1 MSAPRKVVVTPPN
14 FDAAALEYLR
24 AHGCEPVLPGK
35 PEAQL
40 SADELRTLL
49 AGAQGWIIGPAA
61 HVPSHLVAA
70 LPDCRV
76 FARRG
81 VGYERLDLN
90 AIKAAGRVAAIATG
104 GNDASVADAA
114 IGLMLAVGRRMRE
127 QQNAMLSGDWSIR
140 VSADL
145 YRKTVGIIGLG
156 RSGRAL
162 AQRLKGFESILLAVT
177 PHPNLAFGETAG
189 VAFTDL
195 ATLLRECD
203 YVSLHAPLTPQTRH
217 LIGAAE
223 LAAMKPGAILI
234 NTARGGLV
242 DDRALLASLRSGH
255 LGGAGLDVY
264 EGEAD
269 PELKPVAQA
278 LLALPNV
285 VGTPHSAAST
295 REGLARTNMII
306 ARTVVAVLDGAEA
319 PEGCVLADGRSF
331 FR

>member
-1 MSAPRKVVVTPPN
+1 L
-14 FDAAALEYLR
+14 DYLR
-24 AHGCEPVLPGK
+24 AHGCAPVLPAK
-35 PEAQL
+35 PEAQH
-40 SADELRTLL
+40 SDEDLRALL
-49 AGAQGWIIGPAA
+49 AGAQGWIIGPAP
-61 HVPSHLVAA
+61 HVTRDLVAA
-70 LPDCRV
+70 LPECRV

-81 VGYERLDLN
+81 VGYERLDIIS
-90 AIKAAGRVAAIATG
+90 IKDAGRVAAIATG

-114 IGLMLAVGRRMRE
+114 VGLMLAVGRRMRE

-140 VSADL
+140 VSTDL
-145 YRKTVGIIGLG
+145 YRKTVGIIGMG
-156 RSGRAL
+156 RSGKAL
-162 AQRLKGFESILLAVT
+162 AQRLKGFEATLLGYT
-177 PHPNLAFGETAG
+177 PRPDLAWGEAQG

-195 ATLLRECD
+195 ATLLRESD
-203 YVSLHAPLTPQTRH
+203 YVSIHAPLSAQTRH

-242 DDRALLASLRSGH
+242 DDRALLEALRSGQ

-269 PELKPVAQA
+269 PDMKPVADA

-306 ARTVVAVLDGAEA
+306 ARTVVAVLDGTEA
-319 PEGCVLADGRSF
+319 PEGCVIADGR
-331 FR
+331 

>member
-1 MSAPRKVVVTPPN
+1 MSGLRKVVVTPPN
-14 FDAAALEYLR
+14 FDGAALDYLR
-24 AHGCEPVLPGK
+24 ANGCEPVLPAK
-35 PEAQL
+35 PEAQH
-40 SADELRTLL
+40 SEEDLRALL
-49 AGAQGWIIGPAA
+49 AGAQGWIIGPSA
-61 HVPSHLVAA
+61 HVTRDLVAT
-70 LPDCRV
+70 LPECRV

-81 VGYERLDLN
+81 VGYERLDIIS
-90 AIKAAGRVAAIATG
+90 IKEAGRVAAIATG

-114 IGLMLAVGRRMRE
+114 VGLMLAVGRRMRE

-140 VSADL
+140 VSTDL
-145 YRKTVGIIGLG
+145 YRKTVGIIGMG
-156 RSGRAL
+156 RSGKAL
-162 AQRLKGFESILLAVT
+162 AQRLKGFEAKLLGHT
-177 PHPNLAFGETAG
+177 PRPDLAWVEAQG

-195 ATLLRECD
+195 ATLLRESD
-203 YVSLHAPLTPQTRH
+203 YVSIHAPLSAQTRH
-217 LIGAAE
+217 LISAAE

-242 DDRALLASLRSGH
+242 DDQALLEALRSGH

-306 ARTVVAVLDGAEA
+306 ARTMVAVLDGAEA
-319 PEGCVLADGRSF
+319 PEGCVIADGR
-331 FR
+331 

>member
-1 MSAPRKVVVTPPN
+1 MGGLRKVVVTPPN
-14 FDAAALEYLR
+14 FDGAALDYLR
-24 AHGCEPVLPGK
+24 AHGCEPVLPAK

-40 SADELRTLL
+40 SEGDLRALL
-49 AGAQGWIIGPAA
+49 AGAEGWIIGPSA
-61 HVPSHLVAA
+61 HVTPDLVAA
-70 LPDCRV
+70 LPECRV

-81 VGYERLDLN
+81 VGYERLDIDS
-90 AIKAAGRVAAIATG
+90 IKAAGRVAAIATG

-114 IGLMLAVGRRMRE
+114 VGLMLAVGRRMRE

-140 VSADL
+140 VSTDL
-145 YRKTVGIIGLG
+145 YRKTVGIIGMG

-162 AQRLKGFESILLAVT
+162 AQRLKGFEAILLCVT
-177 PHPNLAFGETAG
+177 PHPNLAWGQTQG
-189 VAFTDL
+189 VVFTDL
-195 ATLLRECD
+195 ATLLRDSD
-203 YVSLHAPLTPQTRH
+203 YVSIHAPFTPQTRH

-223 LAAMKPGAILI
+223 LAAMKSGAILI

-242 DDRALLASLRSGH
+242 DDRALLEALRSGH

-264 EGEAD
+264 EGESD
-269 PELKPVAQA
+269 PQMKPVAQA

-285 VGTPHSAAST
+285 VGMPHSAAST

-319 PEGCVLADGRSF
+319 PEGCVIADGR
-331 FR
+331 

>member
-1 MSAPRKVVVTPPN
+1 MSGLRKVVVTPPN
-14 FDAAALEYLR
+14 FDGAALDYLR
-24 AHGCEPVLPGK
+24 AHGCAPVLPAK
-35 PEAQL
+35 PEAQH
-40 SADELRTLL
+40 SDEDLRALL
-49 AGAQGWIIGPAA
+49 AGAQGWIIGPAP
-61 HVPSHLVAA
+61 HVTRDLVAA
-70 LPDCRV
+70 LPECRV

-81 VGYERLDLN
+81 VGYERLDTT
-90 AIKAAGRVAAIATG
+90 AIKEAGRVAAIATG

-114 IGLMLAVGRRMRE
+114 VGLMLAVGRRMRE
-127 QQNAMLSGDWSIR
+127 QQNAMLAGDWSIR
-140 VSADL
+140 VSTDL
-145 YRKTVGIIGLG
+145 YRKTVGIIGMG

-162 AQRLKGFESILLAVT
+162 VQRLKGFEAKLLCVT
-177 PHPNLAFGETAG
+177 PRPDLAWGEAQG

-195 ATLLRECD
+195 ATLLRDSD
-203 YVSLHAPLTPQTRH
+203 YVCIHAPLTPQTRH

-242 DDRALLASLRSGH
+242 DDRALLEALRSGH

-285 VGTPHSAAST
+285 VGMPHSAAST

-306 ARTVVAVLDGAEA
+306 ARTVVAVLNGTEA
-319 PEGCVLADGRSF
+319 PEGCVIADGR
-331 FR
+331 

>member
-1 MSAPRKVVVTPPN
+1 MNGLRKVVVTPPN
-14 FDAAALEYLR
+14 FDEAALDYLR
-24 AHGCEPVLPGK
+24 AHGCEPVLPAK

-40 SADELRTLL
+40 SQEDLRALL
-49 AGAQGWIIGPAA
+49 AGAEGWIIGPSA
-61 HVPSHLVAA
+61 HVTHDLVAV
-70 LPDCRV
+70 LPECRV

-81 VGYERLDLN
+81 VGYERVDIIS
-90 AIKAAGRVAAIATG
+90 IKDAGRVAAIANG

-114 IGLMLAVGRRMRE
+114 VGLMLAVGRRMRE

-140 VSADL
+140 VSTDL
-145 YRKTVGIIGLG
+145 YRKTVGIIGMG

-162 AQRLKGFESILLAVT
+162 AQRLKGFEAILLAVT
-177 PHPNLAFGETAG
+177 PRPNLAWGEAQG

-195 ATLLRECD
+195 ATLLRNSD
-203 YVSLHAPLTPQTRH
+203 YMSIHAPLSAQTRH
-217 LIGAAE
+217 LIGAAQ

-242 DDRALLASLRSGH
+242 DDRALLEALRSGH

-264 EGEAD
+264 EGESD
-269 PELKPVAQA
+269 PQLKPVAQA

-319 PEGCVLADGRSF
+319 PEGCVIADGR
-331 FR
+331 

>member
-1 MSAPRKVVVTPPN
+1 MSARKVVVTPPN
-14 FDAAALEYLR
+14 FDGAALDYLR
-24 AHGCEPVLPGK
+24 AHGCEPVLPEK

-40 SADELRTLL
+40 SDAELRALL
-49 AGAQGWIIGPAA
+49 AGAQGWIIGPAP
-61 HVPSHLVAA
+61 HVTSDLVAS

-81 VGYERLDLN
+81 VGYERLDTK
-90 AIKAAGRVAAIATG
+90 AIEEAGRVAAIATG

-114 IGLMLAVGRRMRE
+114 VGLMLAVGRRMRE
-127 QQNAMLSGDWSIR
+127 QQNAMQSGDWSIR
-140 VSADL
+140 VSTDL

-156 RSGRAL
+156 RSGQAL
-162 AQRLKGFESILLAVT
+162 AQRLKGFESKLLAVT
-177 PHPNLAFGETAG
+177 PRPNLAFGETVG
-189 VAFTDL
+189 IAFTDL
-195 ATLLRECD
+195 ATLLRQSD
-203 YVSLHAPLTPQTRH
+203 YVSIHAPLTPQTRH

-242 DDRALLASLRSGH
+242 DDRALLESLQSGH

-269 PELKPVAQA
+269 PALKPVAQA

-295 REGLARTNMII
+295 KEGLARTNMII
-306 ARTVVAVLDGAEA
+306 ARTVVAVLEGEEP
-319 PEGCVLADGRSF
+319 PEGCVIADGR
-331 FR
+331 

>member
-1 MSAPRKVVVTPPN
+1 MSAPRRVVVTPPN
-14 FDAAALEYLR
+14 FDGAALDYLR
-24 AHGCEPVLPGK
+24 AHGCEPVLPAK
-35 PEAQL
+35 PEAQH
-40 SADELRTLL
+40 SDEDLRALL
-49 AGAQGWIIGPAA
+49 AGAQGWIIGPSA
-61 HVPSHLVAA
+61 HVTRDLVAV
-70 LPDCRV
+70 LPECRV

-81 VGYERLDLN
+81 VGYERLDIIS
-90 AIKAAGRVAAIATG
+90 IKEAGRVAAIATG

-114 IGLMLAVGRRMRE
+114 VGLMLAVGRRMRE
-127 QQNAMLSGDWSIR
+127 QQNAMLSGDWSIC
-140 VSADL
+140 VSTDL

-162 AQRLKGFESILLAVT
+162 AQRLKGFEATLLGHT
-177 PHPNLAFGETAG
+177 PHPNLAWGEAQG

-195 ATLLRECD
+195 ATLLRDSD
-203 YVSLHAPLTPQTRH
+203 YVSIHAPLSAQTRH

-242 DDRALLASLRSGH
+242 DDRALLEVLRSGH

-269 PELKPVAQA
+269 PDMKPVAQA

-285 VGTPHSAAST
+285 VGMPHSAAST

-306 ARTVVAVLDGAEA
+306 AKTMVAVLDGAEA
-319 PEGCVLADGRSF
+319 PQGCIIADGR
-331 FR
+331 

>member
-1 MSAPRKVVVTPPN
+1 MSARKVVVTPPN
-14 FDAAALEYLR
+14 FDAAALDYLR
-24 AHGCEPVLPGK
+24 AHGCEPVLPEK

-40 SADELRTLL
+40 SEEELRALL
-49 AGAQGWIIGPAA
+49 AGAQGWIIGPSA
-61 HVPSHLVAA
+61 HVTRDLVAA

-81 VGYERLDLN
+81 VGYERLDTV
-90 AIKAAGRVAAIATG
+90 AIEKAGRVVAIANG

-114 IGLMLAVGRRMRE
+114 VGLMLAVGRRMGE

-140 VSADL
+140 VSTDL

-156 RSGRAL
+156 RSGQAL
-162 AQRLKGFESILLAVT
+162 AQRLKGFESKLLAVT
-177 PHPNLAFGETAG
+177 PRPNLAFGETAG
-189 VAFTDL
+189 IAFTDL
-195 ATLLRECD
+195 ATLLRQSD
-203 YVSLHAPLTPQTRH
+203 YVSIHAPLTPQTRH
-217 LIGAAE
+217 LIGAAQ

-242 DDRALLASLRSGH
+242 DDRALLDSLRSGH

-306 ARTVVAVLDGAEA
+306 ARTMVAVLDGVEA
-319 PEGCVLADGRSF
+319 PEGCVIADGR
-331 FR
+331 

>member
-1 MSAPRKVVVTPPN
+1 MSGLRKVVVTPPN
-14 FDAAALEYLR
+14 FDGAALDYLR
-24 AHGCEPVLPGK
+24 AHGCEPVLPAK
-35 PEAQL
+35 PEAQH
-40 SADELRTLL
+40 SDEDLRALL
-49 AGAQGWIIGPAA
+49 AGAQGWIIGPTP
-61 HVPSHLVAA
+61 HVTPDLVAA
-70 LPDCRV
+70 LPECRV

-81 VGYERLDLN
+81 VGYERLDTV
-90 AIKAAGRVAAIATG
+90 AIRAAGRVAAIATG

-114 IGLMLAVGRRMRE
+114 VGLMLAVGRRMRE
-127 QQNAMLSGDWSIR
+127 QQNAMLAGDWSIR
-140 VSADL
+140 VSTDL
-145 YRKTVGIIGLG
+145 YRKTVGIIGMG

-162 AQRLKGFESILLAVT
+162 VQRLKGFEATLLGVT
-177 PHPNLAFGETAG
+177 PHPNLAWGEAQG

-195 ATLLRECD
+195 ATLLRESD
-203 YVSLHAPLTPQTRH
+203 YVSIHAPLSAQTRH

-242 DDRALLASLRSGH
+242 DDRALLEALRSGH

-295 REGLARTNMII
+295 KEGLARTNMII

-319 PEGCVLADGRSF
+319 PEGCVIADGR
-331 FR
+331 